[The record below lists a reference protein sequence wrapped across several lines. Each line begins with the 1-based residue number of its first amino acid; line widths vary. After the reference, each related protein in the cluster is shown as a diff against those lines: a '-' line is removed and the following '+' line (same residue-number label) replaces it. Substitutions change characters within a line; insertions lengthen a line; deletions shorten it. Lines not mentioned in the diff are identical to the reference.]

1 MVQSGSAPEGTVKI
15 GYGILGR
22 YPVVT
27 LISFIVTGVGIG
39 IGLSYWRPAEGNE
52 ETKEI
57 VL

>member
-1 MVQSGSAPEGTVKI
+1 MVLSGSGSEGPVKI
-15 GYGILGR
+15 GCGILGR

-39 IGLSYWRPAEGNE
+39 IGLSYWKPAEGNE